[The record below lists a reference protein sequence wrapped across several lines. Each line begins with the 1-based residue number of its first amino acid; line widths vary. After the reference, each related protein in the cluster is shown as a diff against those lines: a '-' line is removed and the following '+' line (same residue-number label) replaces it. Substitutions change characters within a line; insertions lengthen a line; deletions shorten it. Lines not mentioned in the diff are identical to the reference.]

1 MNSVRGRNRAPT
13 IMAGMY
19 LAFYFTLE
27 KTGDDRPRLFRFIPS
42 YGTNPIPGFLLLLL
56 LGLVGHQWLQRT
68 LYLTPRQY

>member
-68 LYLTPRQY
+68 LCLTPRQY